1 MLIPDLTQTIVAPA
15 SAPGRGAIAVIR
27 LSGPA
32 AHKTAAAF
40 LRPLS
45 AFRKFRTGSTYLL
58 KAEENGK
65 LLDKTVAI
73 FYRAPKS
80 YTGDDMVE
88 VFCHGSPY
96 IVSRLLRL
104 SIANG
109 AREAAPGEFTLRA
122 FMNGKL
128 DLAQAE
134 AVNDLIT
141 SESETSHRAA
151 ITQVE
156 GEISR
161 RISKLREQLANLL
174 SELEVR
180 LDDPYE
186 ELPLLDSGDF
196 IRRIAAAAAKIKTL
210 ADSFGHGRY
219 LKHGLRVTIAGAP
232 NSGKS
237 SLLNRVTGRDR
248 AIVSN
253 KAGTTRDTIEER
265 IDLSGFTVIF
275 TDTAGINPATADAVE
290 REGMRRSLKALK
302 TADIILWVRDISKKD
317 SPADRRT
324 ACAIEH
330 GAAPGTELIKVFN
343 KSDLP
348 PARTPGETAGGISIS
363 CRTGRGVDA
372 LKRLLVGEEKKMFS
386 AEASSVITSARHYS
400 ALLNAHG
407 QLERLLNL
415 GSGDAINLK
424 TPAKKEVCAFP
435 LELAA
440 EHVRGALNALAEI
453 LGETTSDEILGRI
466 FEKFCVGK

>member
-1 MLIPDLTQTIVAPA
+1 MLIPDITQTIVAPA
-15 SAPGRGAIAVIR
+15 SAPGSGAIAVVR
-27 LSGPA
+27 LSGPD
-32 AHKTAAAF
+32 AHKVAASF

-45 AFRKFRTGSTYLL
+45 AFKKPRAGSSYLL
-58 KAEENGK
+58 RAEENGR
-65 LLDKTVAI
+65 LLDKTVVI

-88 VFCHGSPY
+88 IFCHGSPY

-104 SIANG
+104 SIADG

-134 AVNDLIT
+134 AVNDLII

-156 GEISR
+156 GEISN
-161 RISKLREQLANLL
+161 RIRKWRARLVDLL

-180 LDDPYE
+180 LDDAYGEFP
-186 ELPLLDSGDF
+186 PLDTPAF
-196 IRRIAAAAAKIKTL
+196 ARRATAAAAGIKTL
-210 ADSFGHGRY
+210 ADSFEHGRH
-219 LKHGLRVTIAGAP
+219 LKHGLRVTITGAP

-237 SLLNRVTGRDR
+237 SLLNRVAGNDR
-248 AIVSN
+248 AIVSI

-265 IDLSGFTVIF
+265 INLSGFTVIL
-275 TDTAGINPATADAVE
+275 TDTAGINPGTGDAVE

-317 SPADRRT
+317 SPADRRV
-324 ACAIEH
+324 AGAI
-330 GAAPGTELIKVFN
+330 GRSAAPGTELIKVFN

-348 PARTPGETAGGISIS
+348 PARAPGETAGGISIS
-363 CRTGRGVDA
+363 CRTGKGIDA

-386 AEASSVITSARHYS
+386 AESSSVITSARHYS

-407 QLERLLNL
+407 ELARLGNL
-415 GSGDAINLK
+415 GNG
-424 TPAKKEVCAFP
+424 PALP

-440 EHVRGALNALAEI
+440 EHLRGALNALSDI
-453 LGETTSDEILGRI
+453 LGETTSEDILGRI
-466 FEKFCVGK
+466 FENFCVGK